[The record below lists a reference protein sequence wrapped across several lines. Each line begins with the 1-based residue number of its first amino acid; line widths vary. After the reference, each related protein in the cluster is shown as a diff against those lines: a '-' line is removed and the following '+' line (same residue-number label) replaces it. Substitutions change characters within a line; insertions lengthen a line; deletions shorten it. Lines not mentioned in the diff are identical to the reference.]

1 MRVMAVCPNM
11 TDTELVRN
19 ALKGLRPEAQEL
31 ARSNMLRPIDIAAAA
46 KNLILHGQPGE
57 VVSVNK
63 GKLGTI
69 NKNMD

>member
-1 MRVMAVCPNM
+1 M

-19 ALKGLRPEAQEL
+19 ALRGLRPEVQEL

-46 KNLILHGQPGE
+46 KNLILHEPGE

-63 GKLGTI
+63 GTP
-69 NKNMD
+69 

>member
-1 MRVMAVCPNM
+1 M

-19 ALKGLRPEAQEL
+19 ALRGLRPEVQEL

-63 GKLGTI
+63 GTP
-69 NKNMD
+69 